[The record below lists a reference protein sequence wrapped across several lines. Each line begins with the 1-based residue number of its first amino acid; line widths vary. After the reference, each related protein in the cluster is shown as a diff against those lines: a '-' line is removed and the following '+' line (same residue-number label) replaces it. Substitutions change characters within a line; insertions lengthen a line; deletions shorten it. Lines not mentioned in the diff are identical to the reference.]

1 MTVRILS
8 SDNPARRTALCGLLL
23 CLALIFS
30 YLEAR
35 LPLLF
40 LPIPG
45 FKFGFANLVIALTA
59 YVISLPAA
67 AVISVLRVLITSV
80 LFGSLTSFWFS
91 LLGAI
96 YAFAAMA
103 LLLRFARKSVSPLG
117 VSVASAAAH
126 NAGQLTAA
134 SLLLSPAVMS
144 YTPVLLLAAL
154 ITGSITGVILRQL
167 LASIHSVPTP
177 LTNHESPSQKGTP

>member
-1 MTVRILS
+1 MMRISS
-8 SDNPARRTALCGLLL
+8 SDSPARKTALCGLLL

-45 FKFGFANLVIALTA
+45 FKLGFANLVIALTA
-59 YVISLPAA
+59 YTISLPAA

-91 LLGAI
+91 LLGAL
-96 YAFAAMA
+96 FAYTVMA
-103 LLLRFARKSVSPLG
+103 LLLLYARKSVSPLG

-126 NAGQLTAA
+126 NIGQLTAA
-134 SLLLSPAVMS
+134 SVLLSPAVLS
-144 YTPVLLLAAL
+144 YTPFLLFAAL
-154 ITGSITGVILRQL
+154 VTGSLTGLILSRL
-167 LASIHSVPTP
+167 LRSMHSVRTP
-177 LTNHESPSQKGTP
+177 HTQNESPSQKGTP